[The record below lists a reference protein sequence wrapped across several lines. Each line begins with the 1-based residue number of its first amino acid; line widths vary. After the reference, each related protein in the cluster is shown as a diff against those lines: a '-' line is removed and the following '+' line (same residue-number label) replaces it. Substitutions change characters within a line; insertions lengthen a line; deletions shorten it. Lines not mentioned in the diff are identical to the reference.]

1 MKVYLSHH
9 HFSTRVAITPKIG
22 VNIGEYCLAI
32 CSMGFRQLS
41 IGVLVLALLLYFL
54 LPFELINSRYVQ
66 VKTVRDLQPQYE
78 YIIVG
83 GGVAG
88 ILLASR
94 LSSDPNVFVLLLE
107 AGEQMPWFAHS
118 PYFRYLF
125 DSNEI
130 SYGWNVTLSSY
141 NNEPERWDYC
151 RVLGGSGASGNSF
164 YDIPSTSEWDA
175 WAEDRQL
182 LDVWSS
188 NTIDTAFISTRN
200 AATIDAKV
208 RSLTIDSMTDKL
220 RNAAIAEGFRIS
232 DDITKKEKIGFSSTF
247 YWLKSDGRS
256 ASVLDYLSSE
266 VQSRFNLHILN
277 GARTTKIAFD
287 MDGMATGV
295 SYIYEGR
302 LHRVLV
308 NREVILSAGVI
319 GSPHLLLLSGIG
331 SDEQLQQFN
340 ITPIRSLPAVGEQLA
355 GPLSATIHY
364 DTDQDCSA
372 EMNNSFVD
380 WITTTLCQN
389 LNGIRFVNSI
399 CGRREDSL
407 RKLATLSA
415 TLSTSTMN
423 KNSNADFYVTF
434 SPYCSQSKW
443 AISVQVSLLNSYR
456 SGSIRLQSSDASLPP
471 IIEIQSREPFIDLLT
486 KVALRVHSLFMT
498 NSFAKLGIRT
508 SRWQHKECNNDEPSE
523 RFFLCLIGKSRAN
536 LFPSH
541 TSSCA
546 MGNMLTNSV
555 VDKYLRVHGVK
566 RLRVVDASV
575 LPPIASVRGALS
587 SVLMLAERAAKIISD
602 AYRNTS

>member
-1 MKVYLSHH
+1 
-9 HFSTRVAITPKIG
+9 
-22 VNIGEYCLAI
+22 
-32 CSMGFRQLS
+32 MGLRQLS
-41 IGVLVLALLLYFL
+41 IGVSVLAVLLYFL
-54 LPFELINSRYVQ
+54 LPFEWINSRYVQ

-88 ILLASR
+88 ILVASR

-107 AGEQMPWFAHS
+107 AGDQIPWFAHS

-125 DSNEI
+125 DSNKI
-130 SYGWNVTLSSY
+130 SYGWNVTLSSH
-141 NNEPERWDYC
+141 NNEHERWDYW

-164 YDIPSTSEWDA
+164 YDVPSTSEWDT

-188 NTIDTAFISTRN
+188 NTIDAAFISARN
-200 AATIDAKV
+200 AAAIDAKV
-208 RSLTIDSMTDKL
+208 RSLTIDSMTEKL
-220 RNAAIAEGFRIS
+220 RNAAIAEGFRIA
-232 DDITKKEKIGFSSTF
+232 DDITKKEKIGFSSAF
-247 YWLKSDGRS
+247 YWRKSDDRS
-256 ASVLDYLSSE
+256 ASVLDYLAPE
-266 VQSRFNLHILN
+266 VQSRFNLHILS
-277 GARTTKIAFD
+277 GARATKIAFD
-287 MDGMATGV
+287 LNGMATGV

-308 NREVILSAGVI
+308 NREVVLSAGVI

-331 SDEQLQQFN
+331 SEEQLQQFS

-364 DTDQDCSA
+364 DTDQDCST

-380 WITTTLCQN
+380 WITATLCQN
-389 LNGIRFVNSI
+389 LDSIRFVQSI
-399 CGRREDSL
+399 CNRREDSL
-407 RKLATLSA
+407 RKLPTVSA
-415 TLSTSTMN
+415 TLSTSTAN

-443 AISVQVSLLNSYR
+443 AISAQVSLLNSYR

-471 IIEIQSREPFIDLLT
+471 IIEMQSREPFIDLLT
-486 KVALRVHSLFMT
+486 KVALRIHSLFMMD
-498 NSFAKLGIRT
+498 SFAKLGIRT
-508 SRWQHKECNNDEPSE
+508 SRWQHKECDDEPSE
-523 RFFLCLIGKSRAN
+523 RFFSCLIAKSRAD

-575 LPPIASVRGALS
+575 LPPIASVKGALS

>member
-1 MKVYLSHH
+1 
-9 HFSTRVAITPKIG
+9 
-22 VNIGEYCLAI
+22 
-32 CSMGFRQLS
+32 MGFRQLS

-83 GGVAG
+83 GGAAGILLASRLSSDPNVFVLLLEAGEQMPWFAHSPYFLGGGAAG

-141 NNEPERWDYC
+141 NNEPERWDYW

-188 NTIDTAFISTRN
+188 NTIDTA
-200 AATIDAKV
+200 
-208 RSLTIDSMTDKL
+208 
-220 RNAAIAEGFRIS
+220 
-232 DDITKKEKIGFSSTF
+232 TF
-247 YWLKSDGRS
+247 YWRKSDGRS
-256 ASVLDYLSSE
+256 ASVLDYLAPE

-372 EMNNSFVD
+372 ETNNSFVD

-399 CGRREDSL
+399 YNSISVMAKRISMVYDGSQRNLSVISISGRRMYT
-407 RKLATLSA
+407 A
-415 TLSTSTMN
+415 
-423 KNSNADFYVTF
+423 
-434 SPYCSQSKW
+434 
-443 AISVQVSLLNSYR
+443 
-456 SGSIRLQSSDASLPP
+456 GSI
-471 IIEIQSREPFIDLLT
+471 T
-486 KVALRVHSLFMT
+486 
-498 NSFAKLGIRT
+498 
-508 SRWQHKECNNDEPSE
+508 
-523 RFFLCLIGKSRAN
+523 
-536 LFPSH
+536 
-541 TSSCA
+541 
-546 MGNMLTNSV
+546 
-555 VDKYLRVHGVK
+555 
-566 RLRVVDASV
+566 
-575 LPPIASVRGALS
+575 
-587 SVLMLAERAAKIISD
+587 AERSLASNNVDI
-602 AYRNTS
+602 